1 MRSVRLIKLISNA
14 GYFFPSHFSN
24 HFFTNAVVS
33 AWDECVQFSHSC
45 GQGMGYVPIRSAVR
59 FGDGE
64 NLIDTVM
71 KVKFACV
78 MRGS

>member
-1 MRSVRLIKLISNA
+1 M
-14 GYFFPSHFSN
+14 
-24 HFFTNAVVS
+24 S

-71 KVKFACV
+71 KVKFALV